1 MFEFMFFIFTSTNK
15 QEGFPILIV
24 CVHEVLVRGLVVV
37 ALDAIRVEALCNG
50 GGVEPGVRPPREK
63 WPRPR

>member
-37 ALDAIRVEALCNG
+37 ALDAIRVEALSPA
-50 GGVEPGVRPPREK
+50 EAA
-63 WPRPR
+63 